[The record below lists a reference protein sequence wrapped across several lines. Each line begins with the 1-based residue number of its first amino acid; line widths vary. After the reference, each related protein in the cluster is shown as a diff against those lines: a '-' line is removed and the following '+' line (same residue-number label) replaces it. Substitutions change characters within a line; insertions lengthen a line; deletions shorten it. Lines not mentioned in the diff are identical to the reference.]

1 MAHNLLIVESPSK
14 AKTLKKY
21 LGQDFEVLAS
31 YGHVRDLEA
40 KEGAVDPDHDFA
52 MRYALIEKNKKHLDA
67 IARAAEGAEQI
78 LLATD
83 PDREGEAI
91 AWHLSEILRSKKAL
105 KSRPLKRVVFY
116 EITESAVKEG
126 VRNPRDISMPLVNAQ
141 QARRALDHLVGFNL
155 SPLLWRKIGPS
166 LSAGRV
172 QSPALRL
179 IVERELEIEAFKSQ
193 EYWTVH
199 LDSHKDSEK
208 FGARLTHYKDKKLD
222 QFAIANAGQQEDI
235 VAALTKVAKGKAT
248 VLKVDRKPKSRSPA
262 APFITSTLQQEAV
275 RKLGMSADRA
285 MRTAQQL
292 YEGIDVDGGTVGLIT
307 YMRTDSTNLAA
318 EAVREI
324 REYVAKNFSEAYL
337 PKAAVEYKSKSKN
350 AQEAHEAIRP
360 TSILRTPDQMRA
372 HLNPDQARLYEMIWK
387 RTLACQM
394 APARFDTTAVD
405 IGVGKASV
413 EKAEADAPASK
424 TASGIFRATGQ
435 VLTFPGFI
443 AVYQEGADDVKEDGE
458 EKLPALEEG
467 ETIPVDQIAGV
478 QHFTLPPPRYTEAS
492 LVKRLEEYGIG
503 RPSTYASIMST
514 LLDRGYTILDKKRFV
529 PTDLG
534 RVVNGFLTAH
544 FGKYVDYAF
553 TAEME
558 EELDQ
563 ISNGEL
569 DWMNVLR
576 EFWQPFVGTLLEKG
590 ETGRGVPL
598 PAAAEPI
605 STWKDYALKILD
617 PQWSEDGRKTEDC
630 PKCGSMVLLQN
641 SRRGLFVGCSGYPKC
656 DYTRPWDSPPVEGVP
671 LGKDPQTDLD
681 ITLFKGPFG
690 YYVQLG
696 PNVEGTKPKRA
707 KWPQEVPVPREA
719 SDEVLQKALKLLS
732 LPRAL
737 GNHPETGKAVEASIG
752 RFGPYVKH
760 DTTFK
765 SIPKSE
771 SVYEITLDR
780 ALELLAQPKQQ
791 RGGAG
796 RNLGEH
802 PIDFKMISVLDGRYG
817 PYIKHGNIN
826 VTIPSDMDPATMTL
840 DDAVDLLA
848 EKAAREL
855 AKTGSTASPI
865 SLAQQGHAAARGSGQ
880 RRGGGMPG
888 VAGAGRGEGRGAG
901 GGGGGPG
908 RGGGQQR
915 AAAANAGGN
924 RAPAARAQGPR
935 PANKKAQ
942 PNAGKGNGGG
952 AGGNAKRPAGGGNR
966 GNQPRGQGG
975 QGKPGARRRPG

>member
-1 MAHNLLIVESPSK
+1 MANNLLIVESPSK

-21 LGQDFEVLAS
+21 LGRDYEVLAS

-40 KEGAVDPDHDFA
+40 KEGAVDPEHDFS
-52 MRYALIEKNKKHLDA
+52 MRYALIERNKKHVDA
-67 IARAAEGAEQI
+67 IARAAEDAAQI

-91 AWHLSEILRSKKAL
+91 AWHLSEILRGRKNL
-105 KSRPLKRVVFY
+105 RNRPLKRVVFY

-126 VRNPRDISMPLVNAQ
+126 VENPREISMPLVNAQ

-199 LDSHKDSEK
+199 LDSHKDADK
-208 FGARLTHYKDKKLD
+208 FSARLTHYRGSKIE
-222 QFAIANAGQQEDI
+222 QFSITTAEQQAEVVQALTRAAAGQ
-235 VAALTKVAKGKAT
+235 AT
-248 VLKVDRKPKSRSPA
+248 VLKVEKKPKSRAPA

-292 YEGIDVDGGTVGLIT
+292 YEGVDIDGGTVGLIT

-318 EAVREI
+318 EAVQEI
-324 REYVAKNFSEAYL
+324 RDYVRKNFAAPYL
-337 PKAAVEYKSKSKN
+337 PKTPVEYRSKSKN

-360 TSILRTPDQMRA
+360 TSIFRTPDQVRA
-372 HLNPDQARLYEMIWK
+372 HLTADQARLYEMIWK
-387 RTLACQM
+387 RSLACQM
-394 APARFDTTAVD
+394 APARFDTTGID
-405 IGVGKASV
+405 IGVGKD
-413 EKAEADAPASK
+413 DAV
-424 TASGIFRATGQ
+424 FRATGQ
-435 VLTFPGFI
+435 VLVFPGFI
-443 AVYQEGADDVKEDGE
+443 AVYQEGADDTSDERE
-458 EKLPALEEG
+458 ERLPPLEEG
-467 ETIPVDQIAGV
+467 ERIPADQIGAV

-492 LVKRLEEYGIG
+492 LVKKLEEYGIG
-503 RPSTYASIMST
+503 RPSTYASIIST

-534 RVVNGFLTAH
+534 RLVNGFLTAH
-544 FGKYVDYAF
+544 FGRYVDYAF

-569 DWMNVLR
+569 DWMKVLR
-576 EFWQPFVGTLLEKG
+576 EFWRPFIDTLQEKG

-598 PAAAEPI
+598 PASDPVA
-605 STWKDYALKILD
+605 SNWKDYADRVL
-617 PQWSEDGRKTEDC
+617 SEAWHAAGQPVETC
-630 PKCGSMVLLQN
+630 PKCSSLVLLQN
-641 SRRGLFVGCSGYPKC
+641 SRRGLFVGCSAYPKC

-671 LGKDPQTDLD
+671 LGVDPQSGLQ
-681 ITLFKGPFG
+681 ITLLKGPFG

-696 PNVEGTKPKRA
+696 PNVEGSKPKRA
-707 KWPQEVPVPREA
+707 KWPQEWPIPREA
-719 SDEVLQKALKLLS
+719 TEEVLEKSLRLLS
-732 LPRAL
+732 LPRML
-737 GNHPETGKAVEASIG
+737 GVHPETGKPVEASIG

-771 SVYEITLDR
+771 SVYDINLER
-780 ALELLAQPKQQ
+780 AVQLLSQPKTQ
-791 RGGAG
+791 RGGGG
-796 RNLGEH
+796 RPLGEH
-802 PIDFKMISVLDGRYG
+802 PIDQKPVVVMEGRYG
-817 PYIKHGNIN
+817 PYIKHGNVN
-826 VTIPSDMDPATMTL
+826 LTIPAEFDPATLTL

-848 EKAAREL
+848 EKAAKEL
-855 AKTGSTASPI
+855 AKSGSTASPTP
-865 SLAQQGHAAARGSGQ
+865 LAQQGPAGIRGGNTGGRGRGNRPSGNPHGKPMANANAGGRRAQHGARGQG
-880 RRGGGMPG
+880 
-888 VAGAGRGEGRGAG
+888 
-901 GGGGGPG
+901 
-908 RGGGQQR
+908 GGGQQGR
-915 AAAANAGGN
+915 
-924 RAPAARAQGPR
+924 PGP
-935 PANKKAQ
+935 
-942 PNAGKGNGGG
+942 
-952 AGGNAKRPAGGGNR
+952 GGGNTAPAKS
-966 GNQPRGQGG
+966 GNGQQRQPARKTSAPRGPRG
-975 QGKPGARRRPG
+975 PRARRPG